1 MNDNLL
7 PLTLK
12 RQLSK
17 EGKLL
22 LVRSLSHDEDND
34 ADNTIMIGA
43 NDDGS
48 VNTLAQ
54 SLTLIQHPVL
64 GKLPLVRIINS
75 FLEYDNF
82 VEKELANDLAISV
95 NYVADKIHSINFPH
109 ITYLDAWNNI
119 LIRSKRIC
127 KIGRKRLVKCSAGIC
142 LKKLQLNRPNR

>member
-1 MNDNLL
+1 MNDNLK

-54 SLTLIQHPVL
+54 SLTFLSLKSLFFDDVFELLSPFESSSGIAEKSILKSTVCQ
-64 GKLPLVRIINS
+64 IN
-75 FLEYDNF
+75 
-82 VEKELANDLAISV
+82 
-95 NYVADKIHSINFPH
+95 
-109 ITYLDAWNNI
+109 
-119 LIRSKRIC
+119 RC
-127 KIGRKRLVKCSAGIC
+127 
-142 LKKLQLNRPNR
+142 

>member
-75 FLEYDNF
+75 FLEYDNLIF
-82 VEKELANDLAISV
+82 GQPRIE
-95 NYVADKIHSINFPH
+95 
-109 ITYLDAWNNI
+109 I
-119 LIRSKRIC
+119 LIF
-127 KIGRKRLVKCSAGIC
+127 
-142 LKKLQLNRPNR
+142 

>member
-1 MNDNLL
+1 MLTLLNQPIFLNKMNDNLL

-22 LVRSLSHDEDND
+22 LVRSLSHGEDND
-34 ADNTIMIGA
+34 ADNTIMIGT

-48 VNTLAQ
+48 VNTLAH

-82 VEKELANDLAISV
+82 VENELA
-95 NYVADKIHSINFPH
+95 
-109 ITYLDAWNNI
+109 
-119 LIRSKRIC
+119 
-127 KIGRKRLVKCSAGIC
+127 
-142 LKKLQLNRPNR
+142 KLNSLRESGVLTQEEFEKAKNKLLNT